1 MSLPEV
7 LRTRHLLKLLSV
19 CLVGALQACGGGG
32 GGGENT
38 ATQTGTGTSTNT
50 GFFDAPFVSSA
61 SLAGQC
67 SSGPEKQFI
76 RSYLDEVY
84 LWPEL
89 VQRKASTNYQTAA
102 DYFDA
107 ILAPSTVDRFS
118 FSSSSQEA
126 DNMETAESYDVGIHW
141 AQTGTDDQPVWR
153 IARVEPNSPAMNAG
167 LRRGDTLFGRVSTS
181 LGTNAT
187 TTNYYDFSYLRNG
200 GLFQAK
206 LTPTQINEDPV
217 GQPTFIDRKASKVGY
232 LGFESH
238 YGNAQDQ
245 LIESI
250 YALRYGD
257 INELVIDL
265 RYNSGGFLYISGT
278 LASMLTP
285 ASTLTNQPIFIRLQP
300 NSKQTSVYQGAEL
313 RMTSKVQYAEDN
325 ARYKTGT
332 ALPQLQLKRVYV
344 LTTGATCSASES
356 LINGLRGVGLTVHT
370 IGETTCGK
378 PYGMSRKDNC
388 GTAYYPIEFRGV
400 NARGESDFSNGFA
413 PTCTV
418 PDDLNNALGD
428 PQEALLK
435 AALSHMETGSC
446 PANNLVATR
455 SATTA
460 QMSPRPLGS
469 GYTPPQRQRPGL
481 AILQPAR

>member
-7 LRTRHLLKLLSV
+7 LRTRHFLKLFSV

-32 GGGENT
+32 GGGGGGNT
-38 ATQTGTGTSTNT
+38 ATETST
-50 GFFDAPFVSSA
+50 GYFDAPFVSSA

-67 SSGPEKQFI
+67 SIGTEKQFI

-84 LWPEL
+84 FWPEL
-89 VQRKASTNYQTAA
+89 VQRKASTSYQTAA

-107 ILAPSTVDRFS
+107 LLAPSPIDRFS
-118 FSSSSQEA
+118 FSSSSKEA

-141 AQTGTDDQPVWR
+141 TQTGTNDQPVWR

-167 LRRGDTLFGRVSTS
+167 LRRGDTLSGRVSTS
-181 LGTNAT
+181 LYTTA

-217 GQPTFIDRKASKVGY
+217 GQPTVIERKAHKVGY
-232 LGFESH
+232 IGFESH
-238 YGNAQDQ
+238 YGDAQDQ

-250 YALRYGD
+250 YALRYD
-257 INELVIDL
+257 NINELVIDL

-285 ASTLTNQPIFIRLQP
+285 TSTLTRQPIFVRLQY
-300 NSKQTSVYQGAEL
+300 NSKQTSLYPDTVV
-313 RMTSKVQYAEDN
+313 RMAPEVQLAEDN
-325 ARYKTGT
+325 AKYKYGT
-332 ALPQLQLKRVYV
+332 TLPQLQLKRVYV
-344 LTTGATCSASES
+344 LTSEATCSASES
-356 LINGLRGVGLTVHT
+356 LINGLRGVGVTVHT
-370 IGETTCGK
+370 IGTTTCGK

-400 NARGESDFSNGFA
+400 NARGESDFTNGFA

-418 PDDLNNALGD
+418 PDDLDHALGD
-428 PQEALLK
+428 TQEAQLK
-435 AALSHMETGSC
+435 AALTHMETGSC
-446 PANNLVATR
+446 PANNLVAKR
-455 SATTA
+455 SAATA
-460 QMSPRPLGS
+460 QMSPRPLGM